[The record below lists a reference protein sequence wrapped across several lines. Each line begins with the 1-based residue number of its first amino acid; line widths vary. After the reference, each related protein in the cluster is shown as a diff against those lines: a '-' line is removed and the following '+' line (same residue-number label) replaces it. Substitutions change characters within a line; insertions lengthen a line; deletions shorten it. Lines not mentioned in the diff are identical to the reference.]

1 MLLGL
6 GRTEFAG
13 SLIPLARFGDIA
25 LHARGPERVSS
36 RIVGGGIMR
45 GAFLACA
52 IGESESVADVEVKSV
67 KGPRIGE
74 RPS

>member
-1 MLLGL
+1 
-6 GRTEFAG
+6 
-13 SLIPLARFGDIA
+13 
-25 LHARGPERVSS
+25 
-36 RIVGGGIMR
+36 MR